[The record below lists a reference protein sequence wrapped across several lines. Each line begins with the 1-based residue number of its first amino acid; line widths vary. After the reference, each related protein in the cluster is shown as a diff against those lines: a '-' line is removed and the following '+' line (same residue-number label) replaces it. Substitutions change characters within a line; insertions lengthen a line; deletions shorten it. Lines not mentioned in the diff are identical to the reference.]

1 MNGFDLLQYTQSVLI
16 IVLYLSMPPIIV
28 ATVVGVLVGLLQALT
43 QIQDQTL
50 PFAVK
55 LLAVIVAIIITA
67 PWLTGGLIEYTDR
80 VFTDFP
86 IVTR

>member
-16 IVLYLSMPPIIV
+16 IVLYLSMPPILV
-28 ATVVGVLVGLLQALT
+28 ATVVGLIVGLLQALT

-50 PFAVK
+50 PFAIK
-55 LLAVIVAIIITA
+55 LLAVIVAIILTA
-67 PWLTGGLIEYTDR
+67 PWLTSGLLEYTDR

-86 IVTR
+86 LVTR

>member
-1 MNGFDLLQYTQSVLI
+1 MNAFDLLQYTQGVLW

-28 ATVVGVLVGLLQALT
+28 ATVVGLLVGLLQALT

-55 LLAVIVAIIITA
+55 LIAVIFAIIITA
-67 PWLTGGLIEYTDR
+67 PILTAGLLEYTDR

-86 IVTR
+86 YVTR